1 METYTDFH
9 LCISQDGV
17 ISAVSVEG
25 ERGSGAA
32 VVLPAQI
39 AQLMRRVEDN
49 ATDEELLK
57 EFGRQ
62 LYALLLPGPIET
74 HFNQTEAVARRMGH
88 KVRIRLTVDS
98 DELARLPWE
107 FIYRQEAGYFF
118 SIHPMTAF
126 SRYLRLPMPPGPV
139 RRREGPLHLLLII
152 SSPHDHIPLDADEWE
167 QIVVNS
173 LAKPLEEGSL
183 VIKVVKQA
191 TRREIGSALLD
202 QSPDIVQF
210 VGHGVYRDGKGH
222 LALVDGNSGNCWFV
236 DDARF
241 ADIFLSAGERL
252 GLICL
257 ATCQSAT
264 SDSPRSYLGIAP
276 QIVQRGVPAVVAMQY
291 DVRFSI
297 AKVFLE
303 EFYKAVAARKPVDWA
318 VQWARNQISL
328 EAGLG
333 RRDFATPVL
342 FTRASDGN
350 VFGPATDT
358 ADHESNTDLQGAGG
372 KAGQPATGT
381 QTRAEFGATQQPPA
395 QQNAVGRELLIELR
409 EILASRFS
417 DGELR
422 DLCFDLGVDYESLA
436 GEGKSAKARE
446 FIAYLQRRGRLAELV
461 SAGKQMRSDIHW

>member
-1 METYTDFH
+1 MAP
-9 LCISQDGV
+9 LL
-17 ISAVSVEG
+17 
-25 ERGSGAA
+25 
-32 VVLPAQI
+32 LPAQI

-62 LYALLLPGPIET
+62 LYALLLPDPIET

-107 FIYRQEAGYFF
+107 FTYRQEAGYFF

-152 SSPHDHIPLDADEWE
+152 SSPHDHIPLNADEWE
-167 QIVVNS
+167 QIVANS

-183 VIKVVKQA
+183 VMKVVKQA

-236 DDARF
+236 DDACF
-241 ADIFLSAGERL
+241 ADIFLSGGTFGPDLPGHLPERDERFTAEL
-252 GLICL
+252 
-257 ATCQSAT
+257 
-264 SDSPRSYLGIAP
+264 PGIAP

-291 DVRFSI
+291 DVRFST

-372 KAGQPATGT
+372 KAGQPATGV
-381 QTRAEFGATQQPPA
+381 QTVPEVVETPQPQARQTPP
-395 QQNAVGRELLIELR
+395 GRERLIELR

-461 SAGKQMRSDIHW
+461 SAGKQMRADIHW